1 MAAYVVLNVEVTDE
15 AVHAQYREQVAALPA
30 DFGGR
35 HLANTSESE
44 VMGGEWACN
53 RLIMVEFP
61 DTEQAKGY
69 VNALAAPE
77 LQEIRSRCVGN
88 RNVLVVPG
96 L

>member
-1 MAAYVVLNVEVTDE
+1 MAAYVILNVEVTDE
-15 AVHAQYREQVAALPA
+15 AVHAQYRQQVAALVA
-30 DFGGR
+30 SHGGR

-44 VMGGEWACN
+44 VMGGDWAYN

-77 LQEIRSRCVGN
+77 LQEMRARCVGS